1 MIAQL
6 VKRPNYYICN
16 NCRMKQLSLQEV
28 CWFCGLP
35 FSNYEEELIKQ
46 FGEEQNEING

>member
-6 VKRPNYYICN
+6 VKKPNYYICS
-16 NCRMKQLSLQEV
+16 NCRMKQLLLEPA
-28 CWFCGLP
+28 CWFCNFQ

-46 FGEEQNEING
+46 FKEE